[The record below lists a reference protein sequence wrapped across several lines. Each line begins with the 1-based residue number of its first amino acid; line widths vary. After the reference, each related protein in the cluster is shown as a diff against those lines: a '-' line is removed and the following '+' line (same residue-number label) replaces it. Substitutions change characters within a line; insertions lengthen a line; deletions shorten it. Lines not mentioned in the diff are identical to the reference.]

1 MKNKIKY
8 LDIKLYPNKSIE
20 LKGLLFVGFIFA
32 VLTTSISTHFIFHGA
47 WPVGVFLF
55 LDLIIILFAF
65 KVSYSRSQRYERI
78 ILADKL
84 LIKKQYKKGH
94 EQITKIEPSWL
105 RLKVFYYNNSGHLEI
120 ISKGKSMIIG
130 DYLNLIELKKLAKEI
145 KNALIQR
152 EQALT
157 LNF

>member
-55 LDLIIILFAF
+55 LDL
-65 KVSYSRSQRYERI
+65 
-78 ILADKL
+78 
-84 LIKKQYKKGH
+84 
-94 EQITKIEPSWL
+94 
-105 RLKVFYYNNSGHLEI
+105 
-120 ISKGKSMIIG
+120 M
-130 DYLNLIELKKLAKEI
+130 KE
-145 KNALIQR
+145 
-152 EQALT
+152 
-157 LNF
+157 